1 MSCKRA
7 VLVGLLTL
15 SGCAHEVL
23 LVGGSS
29 PDAEKL
35 DPPLPITLAVQLGPF
50 EETRLRGASVVE
62 RFARALRDARL
73 TQAVLFPVPAGVR
86 PSFELVIDGSDSGEE
101 PKSNFWNAAIAA
113 ALPPLA
119 IFIHLQNDY
128 TLELEALLVRRGE
141 LIGTYRGRATI
152 RHRYQVY
159 APRAE
164 VEAEGVETVVG
175 SATRQILAALALDA
189 ERLRRELR

>member
-1 MSCKRA
+1 MRGSTVA
-7 VLVGLLTL
+7 LALLLAL

-23 LVGGSS
+23 LLTAAPPEIG
-29 PDAEKL
+29 EL
-35 DPPLPITLAVQLGPF
+35 DPPLPVTLAVQLGPF
-50 EETRLRGASVVE
+50 ADTRLRGASVVE
-62 RFARALRDARL
+62 RFAHALRDARL
-73 TQAVLFPVPAGVR
+73 AQGVLFPVPTGVR
-86 PSFELVIDGSDSGEE
+86 PSFELVLAGSDSAEE
-101 PKSNFWNAAIAA
+101 PNSNFWGAALAS

-119 IFIHLQNDY
+119 LFVHLRNDY

-141 LIGTYRGRATI
+141 VIGTYRGRATI

-164 VEAEGVETVVG
+164 VEAEGVEAAVG

-189 ERLRRELR
+189 PRLNVELR